1 MMAFGAHGKT
11 ETWRWHC
18 GSPLVH
24 VFFALFVQ
32 SASLSH
38 LPPHVAA
45 MSAIVINPLSCA
57 KGKKFTC
64 EMCGKAATL
73 ACQHCRVTYYC
84 AKEHMSVDWFG
95 IHEKVCQLLGAL
107 RTLRPTLGSEDERQ
121 RRNLTVQMSQHALID
136 LWYVALRI
144 NSRGQDRLQRPSQRA
159 DFSTGNSSV
168 GSCCTC
174 RSLCV

>member
-1 MMAFGAHGKT
+1 
-11 ETWRWHC
+11 
-18 GSPLVH
+18 
-24 VFFALFVQ
+24 
-32 SASLSH
+32 
-38 LPPHVAA
+38 

-136 LWYVALRI
+136 LWYVDACRIHRSKQNGSNDRVSGPMFRRKLIGLFLLYFVVCFVSETNYSPSAKTRLR
-144 NSRGQDRLQRPSQRA
+144 
-159 DFSTGNSSV
+159 STW
-168 GSCCTC
+168 
-174 RSLCV
+174 